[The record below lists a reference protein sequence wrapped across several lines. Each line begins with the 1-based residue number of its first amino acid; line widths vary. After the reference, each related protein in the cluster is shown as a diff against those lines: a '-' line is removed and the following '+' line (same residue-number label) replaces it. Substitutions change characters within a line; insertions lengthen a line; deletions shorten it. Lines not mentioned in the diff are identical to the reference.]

1 MGDMSHEPSMEEILS
16 SIKKIIAED
25 GDKPVSVPRLR
36 RAGPRDVA
44 AAVADPVDVPAP
56 LQGATEA
63 QSVDILE
70 LTEAM
75 NEPSV
80 ETPAAPAPEASPMTS
95 DESPILAEK
104 SVAASRDAFA
114 QLTKAKAKPVAAAP
128 SATDNLIEAL
138 VIDALRPMLKEWL
151 DANLPRVVE
160 TMVAKEIARLR
171 DA

>member
-36 RAGPRDVA
+36 RAAPREAVA
-44 AAVADPVDVPAP
+44 AVSAPVTEPEAADVDV
-56 LQGATEA
+56 
-63 QSVDILE
+63 LE

-75 NEPSV
+75 NE
-80 ETPAAPAPEASPMTS
+80 TPAETAQAPAPEANPMKS

-104 SVAASRDAFA
+104 SVTAPRDAFA
-114 QLTKAKAKPVAAAP
+114 QLTKAKTKPVVAAP
-128 SATDNLIEAL
+128 TASDNAIEAL
-138 VIDALRPMLKEWL
+138 VIEALRPMLKQWL
-151 DANLPRVVE
+151 DAHLPRIVE
-160 TMVAKEIARLR
+160 SMVAKEIARLR

>member
-36 RAGPRDVA
+36 RAAPRD
-44 AAVADPVDVPAP
+44 AVATIASSADVQAP
-56 LQGATEA
+56 PQDAAEA
-63 QSVDILE
+63 PDVDILE

-75 NEPSV
+75 NEMPA
-80 ETPAAPAPEASPMTS
+80 ETPEAPASEVSPMKS
-95 DESPILAEK
+95 NESSILAEK
-104 SVAASRDAFA
+104 SVTASRDAFA

-128 SATDNLIEAL
+128 TATDNAIEAL
-138 VIDALRPMLKEWL
+138 VIEALRPMLKEWL

-160 TMVAKEIARLR
+160 SMVAKEIARLR
-171 DA
+171 EY